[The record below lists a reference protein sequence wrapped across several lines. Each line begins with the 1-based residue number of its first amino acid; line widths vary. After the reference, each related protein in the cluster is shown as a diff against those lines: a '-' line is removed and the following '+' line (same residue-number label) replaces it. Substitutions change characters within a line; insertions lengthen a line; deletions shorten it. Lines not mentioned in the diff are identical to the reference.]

1 MLAGCG
7 GSQPPLGAPATGLQ
21 PWPANGVH
29 RRQGSSSYQVLYR
42 FDQFPNGAY
51 PVAGLINLNGTLY
64 GTTVFGGMECHRGRP
79 FGCGTVFSITTSGVE
94 NLVYTFDPWRQGGYP
109 YSGLTDVNGTFYG
122 TTRSGGKTCNGN
134 PHGCGT
140 VYSVT
145 TSGSEKVLHSF
156 QGGSDGANPEA
167 PLLDANGTFYGTTAF
182 GGLKRADGG
191 TVYSISASGA
201 HTVLYRFKGSP
212 NGDGANPGGGLID
225 VNGTLYGTTVNGGN
239 ASACSSGCGTVY
251 SITTSGTEKVLHRFA
266 GGDGAEPTGDLINVN
281 GTLYGTTVGG
291 GRRYG
296 NGTVYS
302 ITTSGQEKVLYRF
315 ERRGSN
321 AATPEAGLINVK
333 GTLYG
338 TTLEGGGSSACGEY
352 GCGTVYSITLRR
364 VETVLYRFAGG
375 SDGSHPGATLVNVN
389 GTLYGTT
396 ALGGGSS
403 SKCSEGC
410 GTVFALTP

>member
-1 MLAGCG
+1 
-7 GSQPPLGAPATGLQ
+7 
-21 PWPANGVH
+21 
-29 RRQGSSSYQVLYR
+29 
-42 FDQFPNGAY
+42 
-51 PVAGLINLNGTLY
+51 
-64 GTTVFGGMECHRGRP
+64 
-79 FGCGTVFSITTSGVE
+79 
-94 NLVYTFDPWRQGGYP
+94 
-109 YSGLTDVNGTFYG
+109 
-122 TTRSGGKTCNGN
+122 
-134 PHGCGT
+134 
-140 VYSVT
+140 
-145 TSGSEKVLHSF
+145 
-156 QGGSDGANPEA
+156 
-167 PLLDANGTFYGTTAF
+167 
-182 GGLKRADGG
+182 
-191 TVYSISASGA
+191 
-201 HTVLYRFKGSP
+201 
-212 NGDGANPGGGLID
+212 
-225 VNGTLYGTTVNGGN
+225 
-239 ASACSSGCGTVY
+239 
-251 SITTSGTEKVLHRFA
+251 
-266 GGDGAEPTGDLINVN
+266 LINVN